1 MDISRSMAR
10 LQVME
15 YGTVNVQ
22 VLSLEGC
29 FEDMPADM
37 EEIDEALEEGVVI
50 KPGWGPVEVVIENDR
65 VKGVRFK
72 SV

>member
-1 MDISRSMAR
+1 
-10 LQVME
+10 
-15 YGTVNVQ
+15 
-22 VLSLEGC
+22 
-29 FEDMPADM
+29 MPADM